1 MLYKETVLKN
11 FAIFK
16 GRHLC
21 WSLFFNKVAGL
32 QACNLIKKRLQH
44 SCFPV
49 KIANFLKTSILKNIY
64 KWVLL
69 SFRKTFK
76 KLFLVTFFDYCAWQK
91 GFKDFQRLY
100 RVWLKWSWFVIHD
113 EVLNFPNWILSYHEP
128 FDHKIKKINQGNY
141 QWIYDIFDNTKVIS
155 TLWTLNYGDC
165 APFFL
170 FFLFFPYCWQS
181 SQSTI
186 MIKPS
191 FIWLLYLTLS
201 VNFQITLVL
210 MKSKVCVS

>member
-1 MLYKETVLKN
+1 MFYKETVLKN

-21 WSLFFNKVAGL
+21 WSLFFNKVGGL
-32 QACNLIKKRLQH
+32 QACNFIKKRLQH

-49 KIANFLKTSILKNIY
+49 KIAKFLKTPILKNIY

-76 KLFLVTFFDYCAWQK
+76 KLLLVTFFDYCAWQK

-100 RVWLKWSWFVIHD
+100 RVWLKWSWFVIH

-128 FDHKIKKINQGNY
+128 FDHKIKK
-141 QWIYDIFDNTKVIS
+141 
-155 TLWTLNYGDC
+155 
-165 APFFL
+165 
-170 FFLFFPYCWQS
+170 
-181 SQSTI
+181 
-186 MIKPS
+186 
-191 FIWLLYLTLS
+191 
-201 VNFQITLVL
+201 
-210 MKSKVCVS
+210 